1 MKNSIITS
9 LAFSLFAF
17 AAGAKIQTNDI
28 VNYHKNTTPVCNIKS
43 DGEELVITQKTY
55 VSKII
60 KKYGDIA
67 DVMELFGVKRVGG
80 FGIRKVLTHIITVRA
95 AAFVHHVPKDQFL
108 LMVQNAVKGKSTIT
122 TEPVTPNK

>member
-17 AAGAKIQTNDI
+17 VAAAKSQTDDTF
-28 VNYHKNTTPVCNIKS
+28 HSRKNTTPVSEIKTES
-43 DGEELVITQKTY
+43 EELVITQKTY

-80 FGIRKVLTHIITVRA
+80 YGIRKILTHLITVRM
-95 AAFVHHVPKDQFL
+95 AAFVHHVPKDDFL
-108 LMVQNAVKGKSTIT
+108 RMVQNAVKGKST
-122 TEPVTPNK
+122 VTN